1 MRRPI
6 RRQELGWH
14 VLRNQSHQETKDA
27 SGAVRDVIER
37 DFFSQG
43 IWRSID
49 SSSVGVAALRRRL
62 SAVLWKQILRHLPR
76 LREDGEARIL
86 ESEDILEKLGET
98 RGTMAHQR
106 RYLLNVSQ
114 KFCTLMTAAVD
125 GNYSDAF
132 FGDVNS
138 EEGYAKRIRAVV
150 QCTLRD
156 FGETMLREG
165 KSECIMDNDV
175 EGFNGKSRPGYPTLT
190 TRSEYLERVIR
201 LMRRSKGRELPGT
214 FNPII
219 VQDLFQEQCRPWKV
233 ITAKTTDSVVGAVTS
248 TAMSILDHV
257 ALAKTVSGISAIVN
271 EGIRK
276 LVVQLNDKV
285 TELMAPHYDGHPITY
300 NHYLTDI
307 VQKAQA
313 QRRLAEV
320 EKLVQS
326 EPTMEAYKGKQL
338 RHQSAFSYVQV
349 SDLLFRL
356 GKVEFDMEKQASG
369 LAMDYSEA
377 YYKAR
382 KYSSQHSR

>member
-1 MRRPI
+1 
-6 RRQELGWH
+6 
-14 VLRNQSHQETKDA
+14 
-27 SGAVRDVIER
+27 
-37 DFFSQG
+37 
-43 IWRSID
+43 
-49 SSSVGVAALRRRL
+49 
-62 SAVLWKQILRHLPR
+62 
-76 LREDGEARIL
+76 
-86 ESEDILEKLGET
+86 
-98 RGTMAHQR
+98 
-106 RYLLNVSQ
+106 
-114 KFCTLMTAAVD
+114 
-125 GNYSDAF
+125 
-132 FGDVNS
+132 
-138 EEGYAKRIRAVV
+138 
-150 QCTLRD
+150 
-156 FGETMLREG
+156 
-165 KSECIMDNDV
+165 
-175 EGFNGKSRPGYPTLT
+175 
-190 TRSEYLERVIR
+190 
-201 LMRRSKGRELPGT
+201 
-214 FNPII
+214 
-219 VQDLFQEQCRPWKV
+219 
-233 ITAKTTDSVVGAVTS
+233 
-248 TAMSILDHV
+248 MSILDHV